1 MKTVS
6 EHIMHVKS
14 QPHHVRKR
22 IAFATATFGAAL
34 VALVWLASSIGTGA
48 FAVQGS
54 SFADITGRPAA
65 DVVGRPAADVAGLA
79 GAGAAFSDPN
89 APARIE
95 IVDTASSTKTAKKAE
110 QTTIP
115 F

>member
-1 MKTVS
+1 MKTIS
-6 EHIMHVKS
+6 EHITHIKG

-22 IAFATATFGAAL
+22 IAYATATFGAVL
-34 VALVWLASSIGTGA
+34 VAIVWLAISIGTGA

-54 SFADITGRPAA
+54 WFADIRGGGSVEAT
-65 DVVGRPAADVAGLA
+65 VGGNDTQNLA
-79 GAGAAFSDPN
+79 GAAAAFSDPN